1 MKKIIKKKKLD
12 ITREVCPMTF
22 VKTKIFLK
30 NSPLNIDKLIYLK
43 GKENFSSLKKTLL
56 NQNYKIETKNL
67 GKNYYNILIKGNL

>member
-12 ITREVCPMTF
+12 ITNEVCPMTF

-30 NSPLNIDKLIYLK
+30 NSPLNTDKLICLK
-43 GKENFSSLKKTLL
+43 GEENFSSLKKTLL
-56 NQNYKIETKNL
+56 DQNYNIETESL